1 MKIDFVSK
9 CVEVSNAEMK
19 RARTYG
25 SREYEMLMKAMRELP
40 DFQITVKQQQP
51 RASYKAYA
59 RLTYD
64 MMAHLI
70 ETHAPEMMEEFCYLR
85 SGGYHYS
92 HVKQWFLA
100 NFHDVNNIA
109 MFAA

>member
-1 MKIDFVSK
+1 MKVNFVGT
-9 CVEVSNAEMK
+9 CIEVTNAEMK
-19 RARTYG
+19 RAENYG
-25 SREYEMLMKAMRELP
+25 SREYEMLMSVMKELP
-40 DFQITVKQQQP
+40 DFQITVKQQQR
-51 RASYKAYA
+51 RAAYNPYA

-64 MMAHLI
+64 MMARFI
-70 ETHAPEMMEEFCYLR
+70 EASAPEMMEEFCYLR

-100 NFHDVNNIA
+100 NFPDVNNIA

>member
-19 RARTYG
+19 RAQTYG
-25 SREYEMLMKAMRELP
+25 SREFEMLMKVMKELP

-51 RASYKAYA
+51 RASYNPYA

-64 MMAHLI
+64 MMAQFI
-70 ETHAPEMMEEFCYLR
+70 EANAPEMMEEFCCLR
-85 SGGYHYS
+85 SSGYHYS

>member
-1 MKIDFVSK
+1 MKVNFVGK
-9 CVEVSNAEMK
+9 CIEVTNAEMK
-19 RARTYG
+19 RAENYG
-25 SREYEMLMKAMRELP
+25 SREYEMLMRVIKELP
-40 DFQITVKQQQP
+40 DFQITVKQQQR
-51 RASYKAYA
+51 RAAYNPYA

-64 MMAHLI
+64 MMARFI
-70 ETHAPEMMEEFCYLR
+70 EASAPEMMEDFCYLR

-100 NFHDVNNIA
+100 NFPDVNNIA